1 MGMHPTIE
9 SVCPIHIEIHGDKN
23 APCIVLVLGL
33 GMQVAEWPLNFIRKL
48 SEQFYVVCIEN
59 RDMGR
64 SGRCGPDLEPGLAR
78 LLAEKPCGD
87 DAGIPY
93 TLFDMRDDV
102 LRAVDTLGVEKFA
115 IVGFS
120 MGGMI
125 AQLVAARPDK
135 RVTAFAQICSSGGE
149 ASAPFPP
156 AAYARLL
163 AVAQVG
169 NSNAELIDMLALDLI
184 WFLSPSRLTEDDAK
198 DLAAKM
204 LEAGFTPGGYA
215 RQLLAIQ
222 CSGDRSDDLRSIQ
235 APTIIIGARQDRCL
249 SLDGSNRAREL
260 IPHAEFKVFDG
271 IGHSLEPVALDYLT
285 TWLCNV
291 ATAAAQK
298 DNWRT
303 DHGMA

>member
-1 MGMHPTIE
+1 MGMHPTIQR
-9 SVCPIHIEIHGDKN
+9 VCPIHIEAHGDIK
-23 APCIVLVLGL
+23 APCVVLVLGL
-33 GMQVAEWPLNFIRKL
+33 GMQVVEWPTGFIKKL

-64 SGRCGPDLEPGLAR
+64 SGRCGPDMEPELAR
-78 LLAEKPCGD
+78 FLVDKPRSD
-87 DAGIPY
+87 DAKIPY

-102 LRAVDTLGVEKFA
+102 LRAVDRLGVEKFA

-125 AQLVAARPDK
+125 AQLVAAQPGQ

-149 ASAPFPP
+149 ASAPFSPD
-156 AAYARLL
+156 AYARLL
-163 AVAQVG
+163 AVTQVG
-169 NSNAELIDMLALDLI
+169 NSKAELIEMLARDLI
-184 WFLSPSRLTEDDAK
+184 WFLAPSRLSKDEAK
-198 DLAAKM
+198 DLAAMM
-204 LEAGFTPGGYA
+204 LETGFTPGGYA

-235 APTIIIGARQDRCL
+235 APAIIIGARQDRCL
-249 SLDGSNRAREL
+249 SLDGSNRAFEL

-271 IGHSLEPVALDYLT
+271 MGHSLEPAALDYLT
-285 TWLCNV
+285 SWLCNV
-291 ATAAAQK
+291 ATAVAQK
-298 DNWRT
+298 DNRRT